1 MSDGFGS
8 NEVNQSGQPARR
20 RGLDLALLTLLVFGI
35 YAGRITTPPLSGEE
49 TRWARGGMEMIE
61 SGDWIVPRQQGRV
74 FPERPPLNSWA
85 MAGAALTRGQ
95 MDAVA
100 VRLPSV
106 LAIWLTT
113 LLVYCYTASFISRLG
128 AVASA
133 AAYATAWQVM
143 HIGGLGESE
152 AVFTLF
158 LSGSLLLW
166 HLGYV
171 RGWPPALV
179 WPLGYSLAAIA
190 ALTKGLQGPV
200 YFVTVTGVYLL
211 LRRDWRYLVRFANLG
226 GVVCFL
232 AIVGAWQIPFYRAT
246 NATAVHD
253 IWFALVGD
261 RLTLADLIQHM
272 ATYPLETLA
281 CVAPWSLLLLELPR
295 RRFRESLGEARP
307 LLFFLLVAIAVT
319 YPSVWLVAGA
329 RGRYF
334 MPMYPCLAILAGLVV
349 EQCALA
355 AVASQK
361 RRGWDMFLLGVAV
374 ATAVGAMGIL
384 GLSLV
389 PIESLA
395 QVKQPLLFAIAF
407 AAIGL
412 GTAIV
417 LLRARNTSSPGRAAM
432 AIWSLAAFLGLA
444 FNGVEKNS
452 VNRLSNDMA
461 PQIAEAKSEIPAPD
475 EVVSFGPIFHRFA
488 YFYGHTIPELPWPS
502 NLAEVP
508 EEVTYFCFDQRPED
522 TPELRTNGRGRVN
535 EYTPGTLPFEWEEV
549 ARIPCGRSLRDDPRF
564 CVIIGRVKREV
575 STARTNRASEAES
588 AKAR

>member
-1 MSDGFGS
+1 MSDGFDS
-8 NEVNQSGQPARR
+8 SEVNQIAQSARR
-20 RGLDLALLTLLVFGI
+20 RGLDLLLLTLLVFGI
-35 YAGRITTPPLSGEE
+35 YASRITTPPLSGEE

-85 MAGAALTRGQ
+85 MAGAALARGQ

-113 LLVYCYTASFISRLG
+113 LLVYVYAASFISRLG

-179 WPLGYSLAAIA
+179 WPTGYSLAALA

-211 LRRDWRYLVRFANLG
+211 LRRDWRYLVRLANVSG
-226 GVVCFL
+226 AICFL
-232 AIVGAWQIPFYRAT
+232 AILGAWQIPFYRAT
-246 NATAVHD
+246 DATAVHD

-295 RRFRESLGEARP
+295 RRFRESLGAVRP
-307 LLFFLLVAIAVT
+307 LLLFLLVAIAVT

-349 EQCALA
+349 EQCESA
-355 AVASQK
+355 AVASKK

-374 ATAVGAMGIL
+374 AAAVGGMGIL
-384 GLSLV
+384 GLCLAPV
-389 PIESLA
+389 ESLA

-407 AAIGL
+407 AVAGA
-412 GTAIV
+412 GTAIM
-417 LLRARNTSSPGRAAM
+417 LFRARNSASPGRATM

-444 FNGVEKNS
+444 CNGVEKNA
-452 VNRLSNDMA
+452 VDRLSNDMG
-461 PQIAEAKSEIPAPD
+461 PQIAEVKSEIPAPD
-475 EVVSFGPIFHRFA
+475 RVVSFGPIFHRFA

-502 NLAEVP
+502 TLDEVP

-522 TPELRTNGRGRVN
+522 TSERRTNGRGRVS

-564 CVIIGRVKREV
+564 CVIIGRVKREA
-575 STARTNRASEAES
+575 STARANRSGEADS
-588 AKAR
+588 AKTR